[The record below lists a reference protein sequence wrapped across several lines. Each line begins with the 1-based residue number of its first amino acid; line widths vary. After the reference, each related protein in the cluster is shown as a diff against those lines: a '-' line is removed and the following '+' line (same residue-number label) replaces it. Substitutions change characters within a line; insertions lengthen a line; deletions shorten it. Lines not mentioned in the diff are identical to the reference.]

1 MKDNDLTDSERRQL
15 EQELHTEIL
24 PGTEIMADVGSHH
37 FVKGSHREVLVPQPS
52 DDPNDPLN
60 WSTPWKI
67 ACITSAAVATFTQGF
82 GPLALSPMFP
92 ALMEAFETDLAGAVK
107 FTGLCILVLGFSNF
121 IWVPISSSFG
131 RRPVYLFSQLINFGT
146 SIWRAKA
153 NSYGSFMGACIVNG
167 IGAGPAETIMP
178 EIIADVFFL
187 HDRGKWNT
195 LYWVVYMG
203 SLMVGP
209 IVSGSMTETVGWRS
223 FWWLNTGILGLSFLM
238 VVFMFPETRFIRMHP
253 DDAAAHASNASASS
267 LDEKIHATRSENTTS
282 GAVENNSDD
291 IKHVP
296 TAGSALPNTEGL
308 TVSETVARDPYLG
321 KGTPGKWQWKI
332 FQPNAHPFRSI
343 FIDLWTPWKLFAFPI
358 VEFAAF
364 VVSWSC
370 SSFLTINLTQ
380 SQVLAAPPYNFKPMT
395 VGFTNFAI
403 MAGAFVG
410 LFTAGPLSDW
420 VSARSTRKNNGIR
433 EPEMRLPAMIPY
445 VIIMFLGNIVVS
457 VGYERHWPWEAIVII
472 GFTCAGIQVAA
483 LPGIV
488 STYAVDSYKPVAGS
502 LFVAI
507 TVNKNVWG
515 YGFSEFIT
523 PWSIKSGFIPPIMTN
538 AALILTWC
546 LFGIL
551 FWWKG
556 KTFRRWSKNSK
567 VHRMNSL

>member
-1 MKDNDLTDSERRQL
+1 MASKDYTEDERRQL
-15 EQELHTEIL
+15 EQELHVEML

-37 FVKGSHREVLVPQPS
+37 FVKGSHKDVLVPQPS

-60 WSTPWKI
+60 WSTWWKT
-67 ACITSAAVATFTQGF
+67 ASITATAMVTFTQGF
-82 GPLALSPMFP
+82 GPLALAPMFP
-92 ALMEAFETDLAGAVK
+92 ALMEAFECDLAAAIQ
-107 FTGLCILVLGFSNF
+107 FTGVCILVLGFSNF
-121 IWVPISSSFG
+121 IWVPISTSFG
-131 RRPVYLFSQLINFGT
+131 RRPVYLLSQLINFGT

-178 EIIADVFFL
+178 EVIADIFFL

-209 IVSGSMTETVGWRS
+209 IVSGSMTEDLGFRS
-223 FWWLNTGILGLSFLM
+223 FWWLNTGLIGASFLM
-238 VVFMFPETRFIRMHP
+238 VVFMFPETRFKRADPVVPTKQIHP
-253 DDAAAHASNASASS
+253 GSPN
-267 LDEKIHATRSENTTS
+267 EKGHATTIENTSSPSSEDGEIHQVT
-282 GAVENNSDD
+282 
-291 IKHVP
+291 
-296 TAGSALPNTEGL
+296 TAASTAAPPANGL
-308 TVSETVARDPYLG
+308 TLSETAARDPYLG
-321 KGTPGKWQWKI
+321 AGTPGRWQWRV

-343 FIDLWTPWKLFAFPI
+343 FLDLWIPWKLFAFPI

-380 SQVLAAPPYNFKPMT
+380 SQVLSLPPYNFRPAT

-403 MAGAFVG
+403 IVGALIG
-410 LFTAGPLSDW
+410 LFTSGPLSDW
-420 VSARSTRKNNGIR
+420 VAARATRKNGGVR

-445 VIIMFLGNIVVS
+445 VVVMFLGNIVVA
-457 VGYERHWPWEAIVII
+457 VGYERKWPWEAIVII
-472 GFTCAGIQVAA
+472 GYTCAGIQVAA

-507 TVNKNVWG
+507 TVNKNLWG
-515 YGFSEFIT
+515 YGFGKFIT
-523 PWSIKSGFIPPIMTN
+523 PWSIEDGFIPPIMTN
-538 AALILTWC
+538 AALVLLWC

-551 FWWKG
+551 FYFYG
-556 KTFRRWSKNSK
+556 KSFRRWSKNSS
-567 VHRMNSL
+567 VHKL